1 MHISR
6 PAPWLR
12 VKQIELWFLAVTGR
26 QSRAAMQS
34 AMNRDIHEAAAR
46 LEITYRLAD
55 CTRGWGGGVRTPA
68 VSLAVEATYL
78 KPLNLNDLY
87 N

>member
-55 CTRGWGGGVRTPA
+55 CTRGWGGGG
-68 VSLAVEATYL
+68 
-78 KPLNLNDLY
+78 
-87 N
+87 